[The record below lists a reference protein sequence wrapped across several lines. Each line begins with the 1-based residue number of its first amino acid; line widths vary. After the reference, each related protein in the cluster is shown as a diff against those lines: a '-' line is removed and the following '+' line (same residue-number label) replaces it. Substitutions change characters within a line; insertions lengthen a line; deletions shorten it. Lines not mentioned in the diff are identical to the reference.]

1 MHLHGFKLSCS
12 DLYKH
17 SYIHVL
23 HNDGQFGGLVHIYW
37 HQTSLDAEALPFI
50 VKDKATVE
58 HFQVSHLLILCE
70 DRVKFFQE
78 DPRVLNKQPGTAH
91 TPVLGNLYNPA
102 IFII

>member
-1 MHLHGFKLSCS
+1 M
-12 DLYKH
+12 
-17 SYIHVL
+17 
-23 HNDGQFGGLVHIYW
+23 
-37 HQTSLDAEALPFI
+37 
-50 VKDKATVE
+50 KDKATVE

-102 IFII
+102 MFII